1 MKFEPDLGNLILP
14 AGISVISLMVL
25 FCFRKLD
32 EEMGSC
38 CVFKLWKSWLLYS
51 VLVGIGLNLAQKQ
64 SGYNNDIGLLL
75 LGIYL
80 VICTVTDA
88 LICQVYDVM
97 QYIGV
102 IGGGLWLF
110 LQVPGCRLGGS
121 LILFAFI
128 QYFVFGRMYGKG
140 DAMGYCICS
149 LYLTGKQMGLEGY
162 LYHMFIS
169 FCLLVFIQIIRK
181 NISRKGNLKE
191 PVALYPYI
199 TTGFLVIWVSA
210 GA

>member
-14 AGISVISLMVL
+14 LGIAVISLMVL
-25 FCFRKLD
+25 YFFRKLD

-38 CVFKLWKSWLLYS
+38 CLIKLWKTWLLYS
-51 VLVGIGLNLAQKQ
+51 MLVGIGLHLEQKQ
-64 SGYNNDIGLLL
+64 GNYGMDISMLL

-80 VICTVTDA
+80 VTCTVTDG

-97 QYIGV
+97 QYIGL
-102 IGGGLWLF
+102 IGGVFWLL
-110 LQVPGCRLGGS
+110 LQKTECLLGVS